1 MKAWKIRQYLP
12 NLLLY
17 VQRRLEGGRGF
28 LVAIRIRDVC
38 SIDRRC
44 CAVVQTL
51 LARLEERGLAR
62 RHKQGIYLIE
72 RGAAERVLAALR
84 EWI

>member
-51 LARLEERGLAR
+51 LARLEERGFAR
-62 RHKQGIYLIE
+62 RHKQDVYLIE
-72 RGAAERVLAALR
+72 KSAAEEVPAALR
-84 EWI
+84 QWI

>member
-17 VQRRLEGGRGF
+17 VQRRLEGGRGS
-28 LVAIRIRDVC
+28 LAAIRIRDVC

-44 CAVVQTL
+44 CAVVQTTMPL
-51 LARLEERGLAR
+51 FTNFTASLARATFDMEVGKKEC
-62 RHKQGIYLIE
+62 
-72 RGAAERVLAALR
+72 
-84 EWI
+84 